1 MNKITNK
8 FAFSSLKTCI
18 FQIFVVILQRKI
30 ERKEQTMQ
38 ATKTKE
44 TWTISF
50 DPMSTYAQALF
61 QAICL
66 SKQFKVEKS
75 PYDGSYVATVSEA
88 EKGQLITPAMRR
100 RINSARK
107 EYAEGKTISCRTPQE
122 MQQFFD
128 SL

>member
-1 MNKITNK
+1 
-8 FAFSSLKTCI
+8 
-18 FQIFVVILQRKI
+18 
-30 ERKEQTMQ
+30 MQ

-66 SKQFKVEKS
+66 SKQFKVVK
-75 PYDGSYVATVSEA
+75 GSYDDNYVAMVRES